1 MENHDLQYILS
12 KRYDNGFDFWA
23 TPDKKVAVGGAFSSI
38 GALITLSDLG
48 IDSDHEAIVGG
59 AEILLGLIRP
69 DGRIKIS
76 PKGSIFPCHM
86 AVAAV
91 ALCKNGYANNEK
103 VKLMLDY
110 LLNSQHTDGGWRCK
124 KFLYGRGP
132 ETEYSNPGVTLMVLD
147 AFRCAGLNNT
157 IEKLDQAVESLLRHW
172 EVKTPIGPCHF
183 GIGSQFMK
191 VEYPFLRYNIFY
203 FAYVLSFYRK
213 AIKDKRYVEVLKEL
227 EKKIDHNG
235 MILVER
241 PNPKLS
247 TLDFCMKG
255 KPSLR
260 ATVRYNEILAN
271 LMTYKDA

>member
-1 MENHDLQYILS
+1 MENQDLSYILS

-23 TPDKKVAVGGAFSSI
+23 STDKKVAVGGAFSTI
-38 GALITLSDLG
+38 GALTTLSDLG
-48 IDSDHEAIVGG
+48 ISSDHEAIVGG
-59 AEILLGLIRP
+59 AKILLGLIRP
-69 DGRIKIS
+69 DGRMKIS
-76 PKGSIFPCHM
+76 PKGSIYPCHM
-86 AVAAV
+86 AAAG
-91 ALCKNGYANNEK
+91 KNGYANNEK

-110 LLNSQHTDGGWRCK
+110 LLNSQHSDGGWRCK

-147 AFRCAGLNNT
+147 AFRYAGLNNT
-157 IEKLDQAVESLLRHW
+157 IERLDLAVESLLRHW

-191 VEYPFLRYNIFY
+191 LEYPFLRYNIFY

-213 AIKDKRYVEVLKEL
+213 AVKDKRDVEVLKEL

-241 PNPKLS
+241 TNPKLS
-247 TLDFCMKG
+247 TLEFCKKG